1 MRNFP
6 LPGQFGGFNSL
17 QSTPS
22 ANVFE
27 PLAFDPNPGVL
38 GAKKFVPD
46 DLAAGAP
53 LVVVLHGCTQ
63 TPEGYERGTGWT
75 HLAERH
81 GFAVLYPE
89 QLRSNNT
96 NGCFNWFEP
105 GDMRRGAG
113 EPASIKSMIDR
124 MIADH
129 AIDPARVYITGL
141 SAGAAMAGVMLATYP
156 EVFAGGGLIA
166 GLPYGVASSMPAA
179 FSRMRARGRETDAQL
194 ADHVRRAS
202 PHGGPWPTVSVWHG
216 TADMTVHA
224 GNADATVAQ
233 WRAVHG
239 LDDAPAKEEVVDGFQ
254 RRIWAD
260 ASGRMVVDEYVITG
274 MGHGTP
280 LDAATVESAEVA
292 GAYLLDVGISST
304 QCLAAAWGLIDAAAR
319 PVHAATSTPR
329 QPKAH
334 TPIMSAP
341 MAPAPI
347 EQPDIMGHLQSLKP
361 DVQAVIENALRQA
374 GLMR

>member
-6 LPGQFGGFNSL
+6 LPGQFGGFNPL
-17 QSTPS
+17 QRQPTTS
-22 ANVFE
+22 VFGT
-27 PLAFDPNPGVL
+27 LAFEPNPGAL
-38 GAKKFVPD
+38 GAKTFVPTN
-46 DLAAGAP
+46 LASGAP

-89 QLRSNNT
+89 QMRSNNA

-124 MIADH
+124 MVANH
-129 AIDPARVYITGL
+129 AIDPARIYITGL
-141 SAGAAMAGVMLATYP
+141 SAGAAMTGVMLATYP
-156 EVFAGGGLIA
+156 EMFAGGGLIA
-166 GLPYGVASSMPAA
+166 GLPYGVARSMPAA
-179 FSRMRARGRETDAQL
+179 FSRMRARGRETDVEL
-194 ADHVRRAS
+194 GDHVRKAS
-202 PHGGPWPTVSVWHG
+202 PHNGPWPTVSVWHG
-216 TADMTVHA
+216 TADMTVDA

-239 LDDAPAKEEVVDGFQ
+239 LDDAPAKTEIVDGFQ

-260 ASGRMVVDEYVITG
+260 ASGRIVVDEFVITG

-280 LDAATVESAEVA
+280 LDSATVESAEVA

-304 QCLAAAWGLIDAAAR
+304 QCLAAAWGLTDAATRTVRREAS
-319 PVHAATSTPR
+319 VSLPR
-329 QPKAH
+329 QPKALS
-334 TPIMSAP
+334 SAL
-341 MAPAPI
+341 PASPR
-347 EQPDIMGHLQSLKP
+347 GYGSLQP
-361 DVQAVIENALRQA
+361 DVQTIIENALRSA